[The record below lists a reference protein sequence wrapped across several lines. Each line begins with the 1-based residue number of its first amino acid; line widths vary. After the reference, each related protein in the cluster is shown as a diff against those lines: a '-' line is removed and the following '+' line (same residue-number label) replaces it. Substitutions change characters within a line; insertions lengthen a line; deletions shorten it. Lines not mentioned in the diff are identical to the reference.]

1 LPHLPFLYYLEI
13 RSKKAY
19 SHGGESLAYSDFADI
34 VVALERFRDERNWK
48 QFHNSKDLALAVA
61 IEASELTEL
70 FLWKG
75 SDEVDLGKLK
85 EELADVFAFAFLLA
99 AKHGIDVREIVM
111 EKIKKNAEKY
121 PVEKARNSA
130 TKYDQ
135 L

>member
-1 LPHLPFLYYLEI
+1 LANSDISEI
-13 RSKKAY
+13 VA
-19 SHGGESLAYSDFADI
+19 
-34 VVALERFRDERNWK
+34 ALENFRDERNWQ

-70 FLWKG
+70 FLWK
-75 SDEVDLGKLK
+75 SSEEVDPEKLR

-99 AKHGIDVREIVM
+99 AKHGINVKEIVLGR
-111 EKIKKNAEKY
+111 IRRNAQKY
-121 PVEKARNSA
+121 PIEKARNNA